1 MSPRF
6 HYPPRSSLPEIEA
19 SIISLTLSAG
29 QNRNPETAAAAAAHM
44 Q

>member
-6 HYPPRSSLPEIEA
+6 HYPPFSTPEIEA

-29 QNRNPETAAAAAAHM
+29 QNRNPETAAATHM